1 MLSSMRFVPIMKET
15 KPQEVTMFNLNQVL
29 ILRAGGD
36 MSLGA
41 LIIPSNGW

>member
-29 ILRAGGD
+29 IVRAGD